1 MTLAQML
8 DSTKPDIVSI
18 DSYLNGLATLERR
31 GQVLALKRGQQAK
44 LFDIAQ
50 GHRRLTTDSLV
61 PKDTPPLTGVAHH
74 GKNSLPVFTGFAKVM
89 CRPSAQHTA
98 GSEGDKLWGY
108 NKNPF
113 IVHHA
118 VGPGFYVAYPYKD
131 GEYLV
136 DYTMLPAERAADW
149 PEIVPNTYRLSR
161 FVFYGM
167 QDVLRGVSDH
177 VTIGR
182 AMKGG
187 KWLPNWFVLCR
198 D

>member
-1 MTLAQML
+1 MTLSQML
-8 DSTKPDIVSI
+8 ADSQPDIVAI
-18 DSYLNGLATLERR
+18 DSYLNGLSTLDRR
-31 GQVLALKRGQQAK
+31 GQVLALSPKEQSK
-44 LFDIAQ
+44 LFSIAD
-50 GHRRLTTDSLV
+50 GHRKLTTDSMV
-61 PKDTPPLTGVAHH
+61 PKGTPPLTGVAHH

-89 CRPSAQHTA
+89 CRPSSKHT
-98 GSEGDKLWGY
+98 EDKLWGY

-113 IVHHA
+113 FVHHV
-118 VGPGFYVAYPYKD
+118 VGPGFYVAYPYND

-136 DYTMLPAERAADW
+136 DYTQLPAERAADW

-167 QDVLRGVSDH
+167 KDVLRGVSDH

-182 AMKGG
+182 AMKDG